1 MPYARLL
8 NARSLVSACL
18 LAALV
23 SAASAQ
29 DDDVTI
35 GVNEVADGV
44 YMLTGQGG
52 NIGLS
57 VGDDGAFL
65 IDDQFAPLTEKIL
78 AAVGSV
84 TDRPVRFL
92 INTHHHG
99 DHTGGNE
106 NIAAAGA
113 AIVAHENV
121 RVRLSDG
128 PAGAL
133 PVLTFR
139 DAVTFHQNGDDIHVF
154 HVANAH
160 TDGDSVVHFRNAN
173 VIHMGDTFFSGRYPF
188 IDVGSGGSIAGAIA
202 AVDEVTPLID
212 SDTKIIPGHGPLS
225 GPGDLRHYRA
235 VLTTCRDR
243 VQALID
249 AGTSREDAIAAK
261 PNADYDDEWGGGFI
275 NPDRWVGSL
284 YDSLT
289 Q

>member
-1 MPYARLL
+1 
-8 NARSLVSACL
+8 
-18 LAALV
+18 
-23 SAASAQ
+23 
-29 DDDVTI
+29 
-35 GVNEVADGV
+35 
-44 YMLTGQGG
+44 
-52 NIGLS
+52 
-57 VGDDGAFL
+57 
-65 IDDQFAPLTEKIL
+65 K
-78 AAVGSV
+78 
-84 TDRPVRFL
+84 PVRFL

-106 NIAAAGA
+106 NIAAGGA
-113 AIVAHENV
+113 VIVAHENV

-133 PVLTFR
+133 PVVTFP
-139 DAVTFHQNGDDIHVF
+139 DALTFHQNGDDIDVF

-160 TDGDSVVHFRNAN
+160 TDGDGIVHFRNAN

-202 AVDEVTPLID
+202 AVDEVATLID
-212 SDTKIIPGHGPLS
+212 DDTQIIPGHGPLS
-225 GPGDLRHYRA
+225 GPDDLRRYRA

-249 AGTSREDAIAAK
+249 DGKTREEAVAAT

-275 NPDRWVGSL
+275 SPERWVESL

>member
-8 NARSLVSACL
+8 NARALVSACL

-29 DDDVTI
+29 GDDATI
-35 GVNEVADGV
+35 DITEVVDGI
-44 YMLTGQGG
+44 YMLIGPGG

-65 IDDQFAPLTEKIL
+65 IDDKFAPLSEKIL
-78 AAVGSV
+78 SAVGSV
-84 TDRPVRFL
+84 TDKPVRFL

-106 NIAAAGA
+106 NIAAGGA
-113 AIVAHENV
+113 VIVAHENV

-133 PVLTFR
+133 PVVTFR
-139 DAVTFHQNGDDIHVF
+139 DALTFHQNGDDIHVF

-160 TDGDSVVHFRNAN
+160 TDGDGIVHFRNAN
-173 VIHMGDTFFSGRYPF
+173 VVHMGDTFFSGRYPF
-188 IDVGSGGSIAGAIA
+188 VDVGSGGSIAGAIA
-202 AVDEVTPLID
+202 AVDEVAALID
-212 SDTKIIPGHGPLS
+212 EDTRIIPGHGPLS
-225 GPGDLRHYRA
+225 GPDDLRRYRA
-235 VLTTCRDR
+235 VLIVCRDR

-249 AGTSREDAIAAK
+249 DGKSREEAVAAT

-275 NPDRWVGSL
+275 NPERWVESL